1 MMIEMTIFTQQFDNN
16 RRKYFE
22 KIIKLRKISI
32 RLVKTISEYAN
43 LMYSHNEDFYDI
55 FLEWE
60 EEIGFPGREIYA
72 CENEYEESEEN
83 YDKTI

>member
-1 MMIEMTIFTQQFDNN
+1 MKKLSNYE
-16 RRKYFE
+16 KYQLDWL
-22 KIIKLRKISI
+22 KQHGHSVHDLIKN
-32 RLVKTISEYAN
+32 ISEYAN